1 MCVKRIKFVS
11 MAALFPALMAGAAHA
26 QDLSGGV
33 ELATDESRRG
43 LSWSEGRVA
52 ASADAMVALG
62 ALDASVRVVSTRD
75 SVRHA
80 GADAVAD
87 LELGAVTDAGP
98 FRLRGH
104 VMAHLFTDAR
114 ERMDYVELGARAS
127 YTLGPLQLGAGAIY
141 APDQRAISGDN
152 LYLFGSASAG
162 IPATPLS
169 ASAAIGRSTGS
180 TDDPLRAARLRP
192 LGAYTD
198 WKLGL
203 EYNKFPFM
211 LGVDYI
217 GTDFARRTTTSP
229 FADLGNSGDRVMGR
243 VRLSF

>member
-1 MCVKRIKFVS
+1 MKRTNFVA
-11 MAALFPALMAGAAHA
+11 MAALLTALTGGAAHA

-43 LSWSEGRVA
+43 LSWSEGRIA
-52 ASADAMVALG
+52 ASADAMVTLG
-62 ALDASVRVVSTRD
+62 ALDASARVVSTRD

-87 LELGAVTDAGP
+87 LELGAVTDVGA

-104 VMAHLFTDAR
+104 VTAHVFTGAR
-114 ERMDYVELGARAS
+114 EKMDYVELGGRAS
-127 YTLGPLQLGAGAIY
+127 YTLGPLQLGAGAVY
-141 APDQRAISGDN
+141 APDQRAIGGDN
-152 LYLFGSASAG
+152 LYVFASANAG

-192 LGAYTD
+192 LGNYSD

-203 EYNKFPFM
+203 EFNQFPFT
-211 LGVDYI
+211 LGIDYV
-217 GTDFARRTTTSP
+217 GTDFARRTTSSP
-229 FADLGNSGDRVMGR
+229 YADIGNSGDRVMGR